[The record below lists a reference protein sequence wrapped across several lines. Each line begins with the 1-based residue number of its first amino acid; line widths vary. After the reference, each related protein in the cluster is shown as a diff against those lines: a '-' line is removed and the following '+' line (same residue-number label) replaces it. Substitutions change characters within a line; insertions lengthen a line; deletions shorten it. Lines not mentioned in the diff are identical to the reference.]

1 MYLKS
6 IARGSSKNNEFSLKI
21 VDDDVTS
28 VNSSVV

>member
-21 VDDDVTS
+21 VGDDVNR
-28 VNSSVV
+28 VNSAGV